1 MLKYKIISKKGFL
14 LKELV
19 NFKWFPYIFKVVL
32 LSLLYY
38 LSGEISFAIS
48 SENSIVTIVIFAS
61 EGFALAS
68 VLLFGKRMWLGIFIG
83 QLLLTYGS
91 MPFLAGVA
99 IAVINSLEAI
109 LAVML
114 FDYFKLNR
122 NLSTTRD
129 VFGLIYLIVLVLQP
143 LSALFGNAVLMAF
156 SMIDL
161 SDFGK
166 SFFSWWFGNMMGQVL
181 LVPTF
186 LLLYEHRK
194 KVKIVEL
201 IFIALF
207 FTLVSYLF
215 QIVVPIHNVSLL
227 LSVTLPLIIYLSSR
241 KGREYATFSI
251 VVITMVTLYLTHLN
265 LGIFTTE
272 NKIGNIIN
280 LNFYFLS
287 QVLLL
292 LIIGTLFE
300 EKKRREKSLKK
311 LVNIELEK
319 NQEHTLMMLQQS
331 RLAQMGQVL
340 NMIAHQWRQP
350 LNHLLITNDVLVY
363 KYEKGEMTIQEMQ
376 KFEEETTSIIKQMS
390 RTIDDF
396 RDFFKPK
403 KQEERFLLNEVI
415 EHLLLIVK
423 PIFKASEISISFE
436 DKEELYSY
444 GYPNELAQA
453 ILNILYNA
461 KDALSEE
468 SLEDKAILILLK
480 SKDGENILEIS
491 DNAGGISEDILEN
504 IFEPYF
510 STKEKDNGTG
520 LGLYMSKLIVQKHK
534 GGKLFATNSDK
545 GAVFTLIL
553 KRC

>member
-1 MLKYKIISKKGFL
+1 
-14 LKELV
+14 
-19 NFKWFPYIFKVVL
+19 
-32 LSLLYY
+32 
-38 LSGEISFAIS
+38 
-48 SENSIVTIVIFAS
+48 
-61 EGFALAS
+61 
-68 VLLFGKRMWLGIFIG
+68 
-83 QLLLTYGS
+83 
-91 MPFLAGVA
+91 
-99 IAVINSLEAI
+99 
-109 LAVML
+109 
-114 FDYFKLNR
+114 
-122 NLSTTRD
+122 
-129 VFGLIYLIVLVLQP
+129 
-143 LSALFGNAVLMAF
+143 
-156 SMIDL
+156 
-161 SDFGK
+161 
-166 SFFSWWFGNMMGQVL
+166 MMGQVL

-201 IFIALF
+201 ILIALF

-215 QIVVPIHNVSLL
+215 QIVIPIHNVSLL

-241 KGREYATFSI
+241 QGIEYATFSI
-251 VVITMVTLYLTHLN
+251 VVITTVTLYLTHLN
-265 LGIFTTE
+265 MGIFTTE

-287 QVLLL
+287 QILLL

-311 LVNIELEK
+311 LVDIELEK

-350 LNHLLITNDVLVY
+350 LHHLLITSDVLVY
-363 KYEKGEMTIQEMQ
+363 KYEKGDVTSRDMQ
-376 KFEEETTSIIKQMS
+376 KFQEETTSQIKQMS

-403 KQEERFLLNEVI
+403 KRKESFILNEVI
-415 EHLLLIVK
+415 ERLLLITK
-423 PIFKASEISISFE
+423 PIFRASHISILFE
-436 DKEELYSY
+436 EEEELYSY

-461 KDALSEE
+461 KDALSTERI
-468 SLEDKAILILLK
+468 EDRTIWICLK
-480 SKDGENILEIS
+480 SREGKNILEIS

-520 LGLYMSKLIVQKHK
+520 LGLYMSKLIVQKHT
-534 GGKLFATNSDK
+534 GAELFATNSDK
-545 GAVFTLIL
+545 GATFTLIL
-553 KRC
+553 EKSE

>member
-1 MLKYKIISKKGFL
+1 LRAFAS
-14 LKELV
+14 
-19 NFKWFPYIFKVVL
+19 FKWFPYISKVTL
-32 LSLLYY
+32 LTLLYY
-38 LSGEISFAIS
+38 LSGEISFSIS

-83 QLLLTYGS
+83 QLLLAYGS
-91 MPFLAGVA
+91 MPFLAGVS
-99 IAVINSLEAI
+99 IALINSLEAI

-129 VFGLIYLIVLVLQP
+129 VFGLIYLIVFVLQP
-143 LSALFGNAVLMAF
+143 LSALFGNSILMAF
-156 SMIDL
+156 SMMDL

-166 SFFSWWFGNMMGQVL
+166 NFFSWWFGNMMGQIL

-194 KVKIVEL
+194 KVKIIEL
-201 IFIALF
+201 ILIALF

-215 QIVVPIHNVSLL
+215 QIVIPIHNVSLL
-227 LSVTLPLIIYLSSR
+227 LSVTLPLIIYLSSC
-241 KGREYATFSI
+241 KGIEYATFSI

-265 LGIFTTE
+265 VGIFTTE

-300 EKKRREKSLKK
+300 EKKRREVTLKK
-311 LVNIELEK
+311 LVDIEVKK

-350 LNHLLITNDVLVY
+350 LNYLLISNDILLY
-363 KYEKGEMTIQEMQ
+363 KYEEGEMTTQEM
-376 KFEEETTSIIKQMS
+376 KRFEEETSFQIKQMS

-403 KQEERFLLNEVI
+403 KEKEKFLLNDVI
-415 EHLLLIVK
+415 ERLLLMTK
-423 PIFKASEISISFE
+423 PIFIVSEISISF
-436 DKEELYSY
+436 KEEEGLYSD

-461 KDALSEE
+461 KDALSDEAI
-468 SLEDKAILILLK
+468 EDKSISILLK
-480 SKDGENILEIS
+480 SGEGKNILEIS
-491 DNAGGISEDILEN
+491 DNGGGIPEDILEN
-504 IFEPYF
+504 IFESYF

-520 LGLYMSKLIVQKHK
+520 LGLYMSKLIVEKHK
-534 GGKLFATNSDK
+534 GGELFATNNEK
-545 GAVFTLIL
+545 GATFTLIL
-553 KRC
+553 EKSE

>member
-1 MLKYKIISKKGFL
+1 LRAFAS
-14 LKELV
+14 
-19 NFKWFPYIFKVVL
+19 FKWFPYISKVTL
-32 LSLLYY
+32 LTLLYY
-38 LSGEISFAIS
+38 LSGEISFSIS

-91 MPFLAGVA
+91 MPFLAGVTIA
-99 IAVINSLEAI
+99 IINSLEAI

-143 LSALFGNAVLMAF
+143 LSALLGNAVLMAF
-156 SMIDL
+156 SMMDL
-161 SDFGK
+161 SDFGE

-181 LVPTF
+181 LVPTL

-215 QIVVPIHNVSLL
+215 QIVIPIHNVSLL

-241 KGREYATFSI
+241 KGIEYATFSI
-251 VVITMVTLYLTHLN
+251 VVITTVTLYLTHLN
-265 LGIFTTE
+265 MGIFTTE

-300 EKKRREKSLKK
+300 EKKRREVTLKK
-311 LVNIELEK
+311 LVDIEVKK
-319 NQEHTLMMLQQS
+319 NQDHTLMMLQQS

-350 LNHLLITNDVLVY
+350 LNHLLITNDILVY
-363 KYEKGEMTIQEMQ
+363 KYERGKMTIQEME

-403 KQEERFLLNEVI
+403 KQKERFLFNDVI
-415 EHLLLIVK
+415 ERLLLITK
-423 PIFKASEISISFE
+423 PIFRASEISISFNE
-436 DKEELYSY
+436 EERELYSD

-461 KDALSEE
+461 KDALSEKSIDE
-468 SLEDKAILILLK
+468 KSISIHLK
-480 SKDGENILEIS
+480 SREGKNILEIS
-491 DNAGGISEDILEN
+491 DNAGGIPEDVLEN
-504 IFEPYF
+504 IFELYF

-520 LGLYMSKLIVQKHK
+520 LGLYMSKLIVEKHK
-534 GGKLFATNSDK
+534 GGELFASNNDK
-545 GAVFTLIL
+545 GATFTLIL
-553 KRC
+553 AKSE